1 MIAVLPPVTDASDW
15 TSRFGCIHSVA
26 VKLVLLNP
34 TILRIQ
40 LKGLEKICE
49 LLRYICSKWEFC
61 TYCRCSSL
69 KQVQQ
74 VWFAWVSSLNL
85 EKNSLHLAEQEPA
98 AFLLIHMHVWSCR
111 VGRNWADAL
120 SKCNLN
126 NRFNYTPWTG
136 VSSLWQ
142 TCSNF
147 HCTI

>member
-1 MIAVLPPVTDASDW
+1 MPVAQNQGLDVY
-15 TSRFGCIHSVA
+15 IHSVT
-26 VKLVLLNP
+26 VKFVLLNP

-40 LKGLEKICE
+40 LKCLEKICE
-49 LLRYICSKWEFC
+49 FLSYLCTKWE
-61 TYCRCSSL
+61 YCSYCQCNSL
-69 KQVQQ
+69 EGRKSHLKAVQQ

-85 EKNSLHLAEQEPA
+85 EENGLHLGEQEPA
-98 AFLLIHMHVWSCR
+98 AFMLVHMHVWSCK